1 MSLLLDFVAQIKKKK
16 QPKNP
21 PPGLHALFLIKSYK
35 RCSWRPPPDLKCYF
49 PQDNEPFLVF
59 LLQSHTSCCSDAL
72 CPTQNHKGD
81 SLGPSGTSVYH
92 VAYQLITMLWLPCRL
107 IMLDL
112 EKDCCIYEQW
122 LWNGLCWRK
131 KLWPTYLGKRLL
143 HVLRATRRLPETF
156 NSA

>member
-1 MSLLLDFVAQIKKKK
+1 MSLLLDFVAQIKKNK
-16 QPKNP
+16 QTKNSW
-21 PPGLHALFLIKSYK
+21 HALFLIKSYK
-35 RCSWRPPPDLKCYF
+35 RCACPPPQDLNCYF
-49 PQDNEPFLVF
+49 AQDNETFLVF

>member
-1 MSLLLDFVAQIKKKK
+1 MQTRYHCYWILWPKLKK
-16 QPKNP
+16 QTKN
-21 PPGLHALFLIKSYK
+21 GWHTLFLIKSYK
-35 RCSWRPPPDLKCYF
+35 RCACPPPQDLNCYF
-49 PQDNEPFLVF
+49 AQDNETFLVF

-122 LWNGLCWRK
+122 LWNGLCRRK

>member
-1 MSLLLDFVAQIKKKK
+1 MQTRCHCYWILWPKLKK
-16 QPKNP
+16 QTKN
-21 PPGLHALFLIKSYK
+21 GWHALFLIKSYK
-35 RCSWRPPPDLKCYF
+35 RCACPPPQDLNCYF
-49 PQDNEPFLVF
+49 AQDNETFLVF

-122 LWNGLCWRK
+122 LWNGLCRRK

>member
-1 MSLLLDFVAQIKKKK
+1 MSLLLDFVAQIKKNK
-16 QPKNP
+16 QTKN
-21 PPGLHALFLIKSYK
+21 GWHALFFLIKSYK
-35 RCSWRPPPDLKCYF
+35 RCACPPQDLNCYF
-49 PQDNEPFLVF
+49 AQDNETFLVF

-143 HVLRATRRLPETF
+143 HVLRSTRRLPETF

>member
-1 MSLLLDFVAQIKKKK
+1 MSLLLDFVAQIKKNK
-16 QPKNP
+16 QTKN
-21 PPGLHALFLIKSYK
+21 GWHALFLIKSYK
-35 RCSWRPPPDLKCYF
+35 RCACPPQDLNCYF
-49 PQDNEPFLVF
+49 AQDNETFLVF